1 MNHLTNLV
9 QFPGLGLSFQL
20 NRVAFTIGGVSIYW
34 YGVCIA
40 VGLCLALVFAFRHSI
55 EFGVDPDGMVD
66 VILIGVVLGIISAR
80 AYYVAMAPFKYES
93 IWEMIA
99 IRDGGLAI
107 YGGIIGGFLFGGLA
121 CKWRGVPV
129 LPMFDLT
136 AMGFLLGQGCGRWGN
151 FFNQEAFG
159 CNTTL
164 PWGMYSETTRAY
176 LMSSTVTVPKGV
188 VIDPNLP
195 VHPTFLYESIWC
207 FVGFFLLFRYIKKRK
222 FNGDITLRY
231 LIWYGAGRFWI
242 EGLRTD
248 SLMLVPSIGLRASQL
263 VAGIAVVA
271 GIAAEVYF
279 TRKCKGKSLLVPL
292 ALGSA
297 VREVGRGGWWQLAAT
312 IAGIFWLTNRAP
324 RRRLIPVEITG
335 GGSTVS
341 IQALYDTGSPNATLP
356 GATINDVA
364 NEDLTWE
371 SNHNLN
377 VGLEARLLDRIDLSF
392 EFYNRKTT
400 DMLLSYPLASS
411 SGFDSYYRNSG
422 EMRNRGIEFAVTG
435 WIFDRRDF
443 QWSVTWMG
451 STVSNKVLKLTEDGK
466 DIIGSTQIIR
476 EGETLYSYYVARS
489 AGVDPMTGEKMYW
502 ATDKDGNDYITKST
516 TVAQANRVIAGSRI
530 PDLYGSLSTSLRWK
544 NLDFSISTNYSIG
557 GKNYDGVYYEF
568 MSCYYTA
575 QAKHK
580 DMLRAWRKPGD
591 VTDVPKYTIGET
603 PIVTDDKLV
612 DASYFSIKNITLGYT
627 LPRRWT
633 SKIGFKAA
641 RVSASVDNLCIFTHL
656 KGMDPQYS
664 LTGGTSYAYAP
675 TRTVS
680 FNLDLKF

>member
-1 MNHLTNLV
+1 MRDISWLNNLTLK
-9 QFPGLGLSFQL
+9 FS
-20 NRVAFTIGGVSIYW
+20 
-34 YGVCIA
+34 YGVQGNNS
-40 VGLCLALVFAFRHSI
+40 VGSYY
-55 EFGVDPDGMVD
+55 
-66 VILIGVVLGIISAR
+66 
-80 AYYVAMAPFKYES
+80 AY
-93 IWEMIA
+93 
-99 IRDGGLAI
+99 
-107 YGGIIGGFLFGGLA
+107 
-121 CKWRGVPV
+121 
-129 LPMFDLT
+129 
-136 AMGFLLGQGCGRWGN
+136 
-151 FFNQEAFG
+151 
-159 CNTTL
+159 
-164 PWGMYSETTRAY
+164 
-176 LMSSTVTVPKGV
+176 
-188 VIDPNLP
+188 
-195 VHPTFLYESIWC
+195 
-207 FVGFFLLFRYIKKRK
+207 
-222 FNGDITLRY
+222 
-231 LIWYGAGRFWI
+231 
-242 EGLRTD
+242 
-248 SLMLVPSIGLRASQL
+248 
-263 VAGIAVVA
+263 
-271 GIAAEVYF
+271 
-279 TRKCKGKSLLVPL
+279 
-292 ALGSA
+292 
-297 VREVGRGGWWQLAAT
+297 
-312 IAGIFWLTNRAP
+312 
-324 RRRLIPVEITG
+324 
-335 GGSTVS
+335 
-341 IQALYDTGSPNATLP
+341 QALYDTGSPNATLP

-377 VGLEARLLDRIDLSF
+377 VGLRSPPAGPYRPELRVLQPEDDRHAAELSARLLVGLRQLLPQLGRDAQPRYRI
-392 EFYNRKTT
+392 RRH
-400 DMLLSYPLASS
+400 
-411 SGFDSYYRNSG
+411 GR
-422 EMRNRGIEFAVTG
+422 
-435 WIFDRRDF
+435 IFDRRDF

-516 TVAQANRVIAGSRI
+516 TPWPRRTASSPGSRI

-633 SKIGFKAA
+633 SKIGF
-641 RVSASVDNLCIFTHL
+641 RRPVSRLRWTTSHLHASEGHGPAVFAHR
-656 KGMDPQYS
+656 
-664 LTGGTSYAYAP
+664 GTSYAYAP